1 MALQGFFL
9 PPYAAACFEPT
20 SVELHR
26 DREILKDAQPAE
38 LLRRDTI
45 NYRFVFDRFL
55 NTGNVTWTFPDACRA
70 RIKSFGKLFSASM

>member
-38 LLRRDTI
+38 LQRRSRHIGQT
-45 NYRFVFDRFL
+45 Y
-55 NTGNVTWTFPDACRA
+55 
-70 RIKSFGKLFSASM
+70 